1 MHLVPF
7 DTNTICSLGVR
18 SHLSLQTTYVIFGR
32 RGSGKT
38 TIRLQ
43 VKLRACLQL
52 RWCCR
57 SAHMVLAG
65 VSCRDTCE
73 IR

>member
-7 DTNTICSLGVR
+7 DTDAICSLGVR
-18 SHLSLQTTYVIFGR
+18 RSLSLQTTYVIFGR

-43 VKLRACLQL
+43 VKLHACLAS
-52 RWCCR
+52 RRYCR
-57 SAHMVLAG
+57 TACPCTVLNG
-65 VSCRDTCE
+65 VSC
-73 IR
+73 

>member
-7 DTNTICSLGVR
+7 DTDAICFLGVR
-18 SHLSLQTTYVIFGR
+18 RSFSLQTTYVIFGR

-43 VKLRACLQL
+43 VNLHACLQL
-52 RWCCR
+52 R
-57 SAHMVLAG
+57 
-65 VSCRDTCE
+65 
-73 IR
+73 